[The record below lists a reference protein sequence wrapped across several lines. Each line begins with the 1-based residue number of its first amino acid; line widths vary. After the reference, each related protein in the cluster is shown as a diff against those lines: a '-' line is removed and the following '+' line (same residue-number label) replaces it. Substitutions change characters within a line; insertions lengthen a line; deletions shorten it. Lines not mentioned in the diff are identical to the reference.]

1 MDQMGAME
9 GDGMMEQ
16 ERNMEEEQD
25 IVGQGIAQLDYIE
38 CGEFLIPNLTMK
50 KVDGYIG
57 KYGMMRKR
65 FLQEHRSSQFQ
76 GMVLMDEMNEHLV
89 EIERQAEER
98 MDMLEKQMKEA
109 EDVTEE
115 LKSRD
120 QMEWV
125 RKMNSIHNRAEE
137 IVLNEIIYV

>member
-1 MDQMGAME
+1 
-9 GDGMMEQ
+9 
-16 ERNMEEEQD
+16 
-25 IVGQGIAQLDYIE
+25 
-38 CGEFLIPNLTMK
+38 MK

-109 EDVTEE
+109 EGVTEE